1 VTVAAS
7 ARSSA
12 AAPASRA
19 TVNRRVLAAGLLV
32 VAPLIAVLLLN
43 LGRDP
48 HSIRSPLVGHTA
60 PAFALTPVGGGPP
73 ITLESLKGRPLVLNF
88 WATWCAPCIQE
99 HPTLVDTASALRGD
113 VQFLGVVY
121 EDDEDRVR
129 AFLQR
134 RVAPYPSLL
143 DPEAKTAIAYG
154 VAGVPETYFI
164 DAAGVIQAKAAY
176 PLDANTME
184 ENLRKVRR

>member
-1 VTVAAS
+1 MSVAPS
-7 ARSSA
+7 ARSST
-12 AAPASRA
+12 AAPAPRA
-19 TVNRRVLAAGLLV
+19 AVNRRVLLAGLLV

-48 HSIRSPLVGHTA
+48 HSIRSPLVGRPA
-60 PAFALTPVGGGPP
+60 PAFALKPVGGGPP
-73 ITLESLKGRPLVLNF
+73 ITFESLKGRPLVLNF
-88 WATWCAPCIQE
+88 WATWCAPCIEE
-99 HPTLVDTASALRGD
+99 HATLVDTASALRGD

-129 AFLQR
+129 TFLQR
-134 RVAPYPSLL
+134 RGSAYPSLL

-164 DAAGVIQAKAAY
+164 DAAGVIQAKVAY
-176 PLDANTME
+176 PLNPAMMA

>member
-19 TVNRRVLAAGLLV
+19 TVNRGVLLAGLLV

-164 DAAGVIQAKAAY
+164 DAAGVIQAKVAY
-176 PLDANTME
+176 PLDPETMA
-184 ENLRKVRR
+184 ENLRKVQR

>member
-1 VTVAAS
+1 MGPSTPSSPATPAPRAA
-7 ARSSA
+7 
-12 AAPASRA
+12 
-19 TVNRRVLAAGLLV
+19 VNRRVLLAGLVV
-32 VAPLIAVLLLN
+32 VAPLIAVLLMN

-48 HSIRSPLVGHTA
+48 HSIRSPLVGRPA
-60 PAFALTPVGGGPP
+60 PAFALTPLGGGTPV
-73 ITLESLKGRPLVLNF
+73 TLESLKGRPLVLNF
-88 WATWCAPCIQE
+88 WATWCAPCIEE
-99 HPTLVDTASALRGD
+99 HPTLAETASALKGD

-129 AFLQR
+129 AFLEK
-134 RVAPYPSLL
+134 RVSPYPSLL
-143 DPEAKTAIAYG
+143 DPEGKAAIAYG